1 MVNIIIYLKID
12 HNPRDLVTH
21 LLKEKLIAS
30 ASIDENNIRFKMQNE
45 VLIEEAFNVIT
56 SQSKALLFDNI
67 VVEVERKIGEHVAIY
82 STPIFCSNGFF
93 QDTVKTKTIS
103 I

>member
-1 MVNIIIYLKID
+1 MVDVIIYLKSE

-21 LLKEKLIAS
+21 LLSEKLIAS
-30 ASIDENNIRFKMQNE
+30 ASIDENNIRFIMQNG
-45 VLIEEAFNVIT
+45 VLLEEMFNVIT

-67 VVEVERKIGEHVAIY
+67 VIEVERKIGEQVAIY
-82 STPIFCSNGFF
+82 SIPIVGANGFF
-93 QDTVKTKTIS
+93 QDTLKTKTIS

>member
-1 MVNIIIYLKID
+1 MKID

-30 ASIDENNIRFKMQNE
+30 ASIDENNIRFKMQNA

-82 STPIFCSNGFF
+82 STPIVGANGFF